1 MRIAIIG
8 AGGVGGAL
16 GRGWARAGHSISFG
30 VPDPDDGKHIAA
42 AQGAGGARV
51 AAPGDAA
58 RDADVVALAVPWAAI
73 EDALAACGDLASKV
87 VVDVTNPLR
96 FGDAGLELALG
107 FDTSGGETVARLAPG
122 ARVCKAMNQ
131 VGFAVMADSTG
142 YPARPTMFVAGDE
155 PAAKAIAVSLVAD
168 LGFEPLDAG
177 PLRAARLLEPHAML
191 WIHQVTNQGAPPT
204 SAFALM
210 RKSTEVD

>member
-58 RDADVVALAVPWAAI
+58 RDADVVALAVPWAARCV
-73 EDALAACGDLASKV
+73 L
-87 VVDVTNPLR
+87 VTRAWNWR
-96 FGDAGLELALG
+96 LAL
-107 FDTSGGETVARLAPG
+107 TRPE
-122 ARVCKAMNQ
+122 
-131 VGFAVMADSTG
+131 
-142 YPARPTMFVAGDE
+142 ARPS
-155 PAAKAIAVSLVAD
+155 PASLPV
-168 LGFEPLDAG
+168 P
-177 PLRAARLLEPHAML
+177 
-191 WIHQVTNQGAPPT
+191 
-204 SAFALM
+204 AFA
-210 RKSTEVD
+210 RR